1 MDEAASGTLDEAARL
16 RDQAKRALQLAPG
29 LTWADQLRLIQYAE
43 QMTERAVTLER
54 QAGVLPPL
62 AT

>member
-29 LTWADQLRLIQYAE
+29 LTWEDQLRLIQYAE
-43 QMTERAVTLER
+43 QMIERAANLER
-54 QAGVLPPL
+54 QAAVRAPL
-62 AT
+62 TT